1 MALKTID
8 EYGLNANNQSGN
20 YRITGFGVYSD
31 LVAGMLA
38 SKTEEK
44 IGTVANALV
53 DDMGQI
59 QYIVVDLGTNPSGKQ
74 VLLPADRARLDHEHQ
89 RVYANGLSKEQAE
102 QLPSYDAQMRY

>member
-1 MALKTID
+1 MALRTID
-8 EYGLNANNQSGN
+8 EYGLNASSQSGS

-44 IGTVANALV
+44 IGTVTNALV

-74 VLLPADRARLDHEHQ
+74 VLLPADRARVDYDQQ
-89 RVYANGLSKEQAE
+89 RVYASGLSKEQAE
-102 QLPSYDAQMRY
+102 QLPAYDAQMKY